1 MTVTVGTGRDRPTVS
16 FELMPPRNPSAAPKF
31 WETARRLVAARPDFI
46 SVTYGAAGND
56 RDTARTVVGRLLQ
69 GTPVLPIAHLTCVGA
84 SREDVSEVI
93 GDFLDEGVRSF
104 LALRGDPPKDQPDW
118 QPAEDGVGSS
128 IGLVELLR
136 QVESDRCAASASTAL
151 RGAARPLTICVA
163 TFPDGNRDAGT
174 TRAQEVARLLEK
186 QKAGADFAITQL
198 FYEAS
203 SYIDFVADA
212 REAGVT
218 IPILAG
224 ILPMTEPRRLRRVEE
239 LTGVPAP
246 RVIVAELE
254 AAADDDAAR
263 HALGVRHSVELAQAV
278 LDAGAPGIHIYTF
291 NKHEAALDLL
301 EGVHLGGGARGGS
314 DGSEAVDPAVAPD
327 LASGPWVIGQ
337 TTPAPATAEG
347 LGR

>member
-1 MTVTVGTGRDRPTVS
+1 MTVTIGAAPARPTIS
-16 FELMPPRNPSAAPKF
+16 FELMPPRNPDAAPKF
-31 WETARRLVAARPDFI
+31 WETARRLVAARPDFV

-56 RDTARTVVGRLLQ
+56 RSTARNVVGKLLA

-84 SREDVSEVI
+84 SLEDTESVI
-93 GDFLDEGVRSF
+93 EDFLDEGVRSF
-104 LALRGDPPKDQPDW
+104 LALRGDPPVNNPDW
-118 QPAEDGVGSS
+118 VPAEGGPSS
-128 IGLVELLR
+128 AVELVALLR
-136 QVESDRCAASASTAL
+136 RVEARRCAADVSTAL

-174 TRAQEVARLLEK
+174 TRTQEVARLLEK
-186 QKAGADFAITQL
+186 QQAGADFAITQL

-203 SYIDFVADA
+203 SYIEFVEEA
-212 REAGVT
+212 RAAGVT

-246 RVIVAELE
+246 TSIVAELE

-263 HALGVRHSVELAQAV
+263 HALGVRRSVELARAV
-278 LDAGAPGIHIYTF
+278 LAAGAPGIHVYTF

-301 EGVHLGGGARGGS
+301 EGVHLDGGGARATS
-314 DGSEAVDPAVAPD
+314 PAPAD
-327 LASGPWVIGQ
+327 LASGPWVSGES
-337 TTPAPATAEG
+337 TTLTEG
-347 LGR
+347 LAP